1 MISEVL
7 GFDSQ
12 LFGFKVGR
20 ILPGKLLEA
29 SLCSA
34 LADLS
39 AQGVKL
45 VYWCTDD
52 EDLKTDEVAKSQGGY
67 LTDKKTTYVMDL
79 PPFSHFSRGE
89 HEILSWPKNQLPSA
103 DLYRLSRIVADRS
116 RFAKDP
122 HLDLLQRYAMYDAWI
137 RNSCNRQIASEVW
150 VEQDGEQIKGMV
162 TMGQKSGR
170 ADIGLLAVSET
181 YRGQGVGKR
190 LLNSTQAFCAKQGF
204 AQLQVVTQA
213 DNVGACR
220 LYESCGFKLE
230 RIQNF
235 YHFWLE

>member
-20 ILPGKLLEA
+20 ILPGKLLKG

-34 LADLS
+34 LGDLS
-39 AQGVKL
+39 SQGVKL
-45 VYWCTDD
+45 VYWCSDG
-52 EDLKTDEVAKSQGGY
+52 EDRKTDEMAKSQGGY
-67 LTDKKTTYVMDL
+67 LTDKKTSYLMDL
-79 PPFSHFSRGE
+79 APFSHFSKGE
-89 HEILSWPKNQLPSA
+89 HDILSWPKNQPPST
-103 DLYRLSRIVADRS
+103 DLYHLSRIVADRS

-122 HLDLLQRYAMYDAWI
+122 HLDLAKRYAMYDAWI
-137 RNSCNRQIASEVW
+137 KNSCNRQIASEVW
-150 VEQDGEQIKGMV
+150 VEQDGERIKGMV
-162 TMGQKSGR
+162 TLGQKSGR
-170 ADIGLLAVSET
+170 ADIGLLAVSEA

-190 LLNSTQAFCAKQGF
+190 LLNLAQSFCAEQGF
-204 AQLQVVTQA
+204 GQLQVVTQA

-220 LYESCGFKLE
+220 LYESSGFKLE